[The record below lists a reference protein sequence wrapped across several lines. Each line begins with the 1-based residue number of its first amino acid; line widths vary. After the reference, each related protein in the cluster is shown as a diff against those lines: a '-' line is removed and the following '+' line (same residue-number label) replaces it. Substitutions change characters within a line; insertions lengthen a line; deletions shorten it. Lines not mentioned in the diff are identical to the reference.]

1 MPSVKSEKQYN
12 NFTKGLITE
21 ASSLSFPEN
30 AALDLDNLILE
41 RTGKVSR
48 RLGVDYEIGYT
59 LTPTGLDTTI
69 LSSTKVS
76 VHKWPS
82 PDGDTTVS
90 IGVIRIYNKLW
101 FIDLLRSSP
110 SSHLLNA
117 GNSITVSGL
126 TNGTIETAIV
136 NNKFIIVSEDI
147 DYPILFSFDRTT
159 QLVTSEIIPIQV
171 RDIWGVVDSLP
182 VDTRPSVLTN
192 EHNYNLINQ
201 GWSPSITSKCGT
213 VSTDTVTTK
222 TAWVFLDRG
231 WSNFF
236 TPGIFNRAP
245 QPGPDGRYGWYKTS
259 TVIVPGV
266 PISVGAIECTK
277 TSIGVYPSNCD
288 VWTLGKVG
296 DASSADFEK
305 YDPAALKKNSIY
317 KVEAPKGA
325 FTIDAFDRGEARQS
339 LTGITSL
346 SSDSEQGRLT
356 TVAAFAGRL
365 FYSGINSVVIGG
377 DGKSPNY
384 SSYIFFSQVATS
396 KDVLGK
402 CYQEADPTNPEI
414 NDIVDTDGGTI
425 QIPEVTKIVKLLS
438 TRTSLIIFAQN
449 GVWEVF
455 GDTGGFTAT
464 SYQISKISSIGTE
477 SPRSIVEFNQGVAYW
492 SKAGIF
498 LLTQDPISGRYQ
510 AENLTIQTIQSFY
523 NTLTSTT
530 RDNTKG
536 FYDEQENRIRWL
548 YNDTSDYSE
557 SNYINNYNR
566 ELVLDLTLKSFYPNT
581 IGEMDNNPPFVCDYI
596 ELPKY
601 VSSTTD
607 NPVYVGVDP
616 IMVGL
621 EAVYVAIGSF
631 GNRSSQFSFLT
642 LAGTSFTVSQYI
654 DTSFMDWKSV
664 DNIGVDY
671 SSYIV
676 TGYELFGDIMRRKQV
691 PYLLMCLEKTED
703 GFSLDT
709 DGNLQLD
716 NPSSCL
722 VQAQW
727 NWANSAN
734 SGKWGTQFQA
744 YKFRRNYTP
753 IGSADTFDYGEAVI
767 VSKNKLRGSGKA
779 LSLKIQS
786 ETGKDM
792 RVLGWGVSLTG
803 GNSV

>member
-30 AALDLDNLILE
+30 AAIDLDNLILE

-59 LTPTGLDTTI
+59 LTSTGLD
-69 LSSTKVS
+69 STLLASTRVS

-82 PDGDTTVS
+82 PDGDTSVS

-101 FIDLLRSSP
+101 FVDLLKSAP
-110 SSHLLNA
+110 SSNLLNN
-117 GNSITVSGL
+117 GNPITIDGL
-126 TNGTIETAIV
+126 TNSAVETAVV
-136 NNKFIIVSEDI
+136 NNKFILVSGDI
-147 DYPILFSFDRTT
+147 DYPILLSFNRTT

-182 VDTRPSVLTN
+182 VDTRPSSLSS

-213 VSTDTVTTK
+213 VSTDTVKTTSSWVLIKSGTALAQALADGTFTIGGGVFGWVK
-222 TAWVFLDRG
+222 TE
-231 WSNFF
+231 
-236 TPGIFNRAP
+236 
-245 QPGPDGRYGWYKTS
+245 
-259 TVIVPGV
+259 TVITPGV

-288 VWTLGKVG
+288 IWTLGKVG
-296 DASSADFEK
+296 DVSSADFEK
-305 YDPAALKKNSIY
+305 YDPASLKKNSIY

-325 FTIDAFDRGEARQS
+325 FTIDAFDRGASRKS

-346 SSDSEQGRLT
+346 PSDAEQGRLT

-365 FYSGINSVVIGG
+365 FYAGINSVVVSG
-377 DGKSPNY
+377 DDKSPNY
-384 SSYIFFSQVATS
+384 SSYIFFSQIATA

-438 TRTSLIIFAQN
+438 TRTSLIVFAQN

-455 GDTGGFTAT
+455 GDTGGFNAT

-477 SPRSIVEFNQGVAYW
+477 APRSIVEFNQGVAYW

-530 RDNTKG
+530 RDNVKG
-536 FYDEQENRIRWL
+536 FYDEQENRVRWL
-548 YNDTSDYSE
+548 YNDTSSYGAD
-557 SNYINNYNR
+557 NYINNYNR

-581 IGEMDNNPPFVCDYI
+581 IGEMSSSSPYVCDYI

-601 VSSTTD
+601 VSSTVD
-607 NPVYVGVDP
+607 NPVYVGVEPVLIGTED
-616 IMVGL
+616 VN
-621 EAVYVAIGSF
+621 VALDSF

-642 LAGTSFTVSQYI
+642 LTGTLFTISQYI
-654 DTSFMDWKSV
+654 DTSFMDWRSV
-664 DNIGVDY
+664 DAVGVDY

-676 TGYELFGDIMRRKQV
+676 TGYELFGDILRKKQT
-691 PYLLMCLEKTED
+691 PYLVMCLERTED
-703 GFSLDT
+703 GFSLDG
-709 DGNLQLD
+709 DGNLELD
-716 NPSSCL
+716 NQSSCL
-722 VQAQW
+722 IQAQW
-727 NWANSAN
+727 NWATSAN
-734 SGKWGTQFQA
+734 SGKWGRQFQA
-744 YKFRRNYTP
+744 YRLRRPYIPT
-753 IGSADTFDYGEAVI
+753 GSSDDFEYGESVI
-767 VSKNKLRGSGKA
+767 VSKNKLRGSGKT
-779 LSLKIQS
+779 LSLKIES
-786 ETGKDM
+786 ESGKDM

-803 GNSV
+803 AGSV

>member
-12 NFTKGLITE
+12 NLTKGLITE

-30 AALDLDNLILE
+30 AALDIDNLILE

-59 LTPTGLDTTI
+59 KTSTGLDTNI
-69 LSSTKVS
+69 LSSTKFS

-82 PDGDTTVS
+82 PDGDITVS
-90 IGVIRIYNKLW
+90 IGVIRIYNRLW
-101 FIDLLRSSP
+101 FVDLLQSAP
-110 SSHLLNA
+110 SSHLLNS
-117 GNSITVSGL
+117 GSPLTISGL
-126 TNGTIETAIV
+126 TNGELETTIV
-136 NNKFIIVSEDI
+136 NNKFVIVSEDI
-147 DYPILFSFDRTT
+147 DYPILLSYNRTT
-159 QLVTSEIIPIQV
+159 QAVTSEIIPIQV
-171 RDIWGVVDSLP
+171 RDIWGVLDSIP
-182 VDTRPSVLTN
+182 VDTRPPSLTP

-213 VSTDTVTTK
+213 VSTDTVKTTQS
-222 TAWVFLDRG
+222 WVLMK
-231 WSNFF
+231 
-236 TPGIFNRAP
+236 
-245 QPGPDGRYGWYKTS
+245 PGPNFAQAIVDGIYTGGPIITTSGWIKTE
-259 TVIVPGV
+259 TIIIPGV

-277 TSIGVYPSNCD
+277 SSIGVYPSNCD
-288 VWTLGKVG
+288 IWTLGKIG

-317 KVEAPKGA
+317 KVEASKGA
-325 FTIDAFDRGEARQS
+325 FIIDAFDRGSARQS
-339 LTGITSL
+339 MTGITSL
-346 SSDSEQGRLT
+346 PSDSEQGRVS
-356 TVAAFAGRL
+356 TVASFAGRV
-365 FYSGINSVVIGG
+365 FYSGVNSIVIGG
-377 DGKSPNY
+377 DDKSPNY
-384 SSYIFFSQVATS
+384 SSYIFFSQIATA
-396 KDVLGK
+396 KDVIGK

-425 QIPEVTKIVKLLS
+425 QIPEVTKIVRLLS

-464 SYQISKISSIGTE
+464 SYQVSKISSIGTE

-498 LLTQDPISGRYQ
+498 MLTQDPISGRYQ

-530 RDNTKG
+530 RDNVKG

-548 YNDTSDYSE
+548 YNDTSDYSD
-557 SNYINNYNR
+557 SNYINTYNR
-566 ELVLDLTLKSFYPNT
+566 ELVLDLTLKSFYKNT
-581 IGEMDNNPPFVCDYI
+581 IGEISSSSPFVCDYI

-601 VSSTTD
+601 VSSSTD
-607 NPVYVGVDP
+607 NPVYAGVDEVQ
-616 IMVGL
+616 IGT
-621 EAVYVAIGSF
+621 EDVYVEMGSLV
-631 GNRSSQFSFLT
+631 NRTSQFSFLT
-642 LAGTSFTVSQYI
+642 LSGTSFTVSQFI
-654 DTSFMDWKSV
+654 DTSFMDWKSENNV
-664 DNIGVDY
+664 GVNY
-671 SSYIV
+671 SSFLV
-676 TGYELFGDIMRRKQV
+676 TGYELFGDLMRRKQV
-691 PYLLMCLEKTED
+691 PYLIMCLEKTED
-703 GFSLDT
+703 GYSIDQS
-709 DGNLQLD
+709 GNLQLD
-716 NPSSCL
+716 HPSSCL

-727 NWANSAN
+727 NWADSAN
-734 SGKWGTQFQA
+734 SGKWGTEFQA
-744 YKFRRNYTP
+744 YRFKRNYIP

-786 ETGKDM
+786 ERGKDM